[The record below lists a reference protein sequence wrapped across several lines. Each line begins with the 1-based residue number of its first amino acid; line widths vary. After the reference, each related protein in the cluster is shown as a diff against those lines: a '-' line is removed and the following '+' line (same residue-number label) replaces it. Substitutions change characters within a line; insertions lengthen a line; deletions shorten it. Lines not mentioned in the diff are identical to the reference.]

1 MNLSVTCSWQDEYG
15 RWSTRESNLK
25 IRDPASV
32 AQSMSNLR
40 RQSEVVS
47 TQKSRRLIS
56 VLVDYILDVS
66 VSVHSRV
73 GVEDFTIRWPFH
85 LLFNWGSLV
94 IKAPNAV
101 INFTWGNSAI
111 EILSLMRSQTHDNLL
126 GVTGKVGSDDSRQ
139 PKNRKTQVN
148 TVNTIWQ
155 ISKITLHLVEWGR
168 VNLDNF

>member
-15 RWSTRESNLK
+15 RWSTRESNLE

-32 AQSMSNLR
+32 AQSVSNTWISFSHFEQTR

-73 GVEDFTIRWPFH
+73 GVEDFTKDFTIRWPFH
-85 LLFNWGSLV
+85 LLFNWGFLV

-111 EILSLMRSQTHDNLL
+111 EIISLMRSQTQQARLVLMTVDSPK
-126 GVTGKVGSDDSRQ
+126 TGKHKWTQWIQ
-139 PKNRKTQVN
+139 PDKYQK
-148 TVNTIWQ
+148 
-155 ISKITLHLVEWGR
+155 
-168 VNLDNF
+168 